1 MASAIMPEPMMSQ
14 PGPDDVVGTI
24 KYGYYPQTWLEDPE
38 DMETIIERSRV
49 YVCVYMR
56 TRKQW
61 VDISRLSSGKFQ
73 EVCCDMGENIKAIF
87 QSGNGVAAAP
97 VEEVVA
103 EPAPTRMLDELYA
116 DCSPEKKEALRAK
129 YPDDP
134 YFAKMCG
141 ACGGFVE
148 GEKKKCIHDKC
159 GGMCSS
165 CHEKVVDAE
174 KDVECPCCKEKQ
186 SYECPICTEEKAA
199 KDCLKGVNCCHAVC
213 HACFTDSV
221 VCGKQIKKCPMCR
234 KKFLKKSS
242 RRQGGGGAA
251 AGAGGGFQ
259 FDYY

>member
-1 MASAIMPEPMMSQ
+1 MAAIMPEMMTGL
-14 PGPDDVVGTI
+14 PGVDIAVGHV

-38 DMETIIERSRV
+38 DIEAIMERARL
-49 YVCVYMR
+49 YVCVRMR
-56 TRKQW
+56 GAKQW

-73 EVCCDMGENIKAIF
+73 EVCHDMGENIKGIF
-87 QSGNGVAAAP
+87 QSGNVAAPP
-97 VEEVVA
+97 VEEAV
-103 EPAPTRMLDELYA
+103 PAPTRMLDELYA

-159 GGMCSS
+159 GGMCSA
-165 CHEKVVDAE
+165 CHEKVVDADKE
-174 KDVECPCCKEKQ
+174 VECPCCKEKQ

-199 KDCLKGVNCCHAVC
+199 KDCLKGANCCHAVC
-213 HACFTDSV
+213 HGCFTDSV
-221 VCGKQIKKCPMCR
+221 VCGRQIKKCPMCR

-242 RRQGGGGAA
+242 RRQGGGAA
-251 AGAGGGFQ
+251 AGAGFQ